1 MAYRRFAAHAG
12 ITHEAV
18 DVRAGVRARGAIHIQ
33 NVNSWHRRFKSW
45 RVRCRG
51 VAVSRADTSSI
62 IWDGNGCWM
71 RVGRRHPRT
80 RCALRPS
87 SVNRPLSFTR
97 ITQTRPKKKAVRL
110 APDGFA

>member
-51 VAVSRADTSSI
+51 VASRYLINYSG
-62 IWDGNGCWM
+62 W
-71 RVGRRHPRT
+71 RRLLDARRPATPAHPL
-80 RCALRPS
+80 CAAAQL
-87 SVNRPLSFTR
+87 
-97 ITQTRPKKKAVRL
+97 
-110 APDGFA
+110 G